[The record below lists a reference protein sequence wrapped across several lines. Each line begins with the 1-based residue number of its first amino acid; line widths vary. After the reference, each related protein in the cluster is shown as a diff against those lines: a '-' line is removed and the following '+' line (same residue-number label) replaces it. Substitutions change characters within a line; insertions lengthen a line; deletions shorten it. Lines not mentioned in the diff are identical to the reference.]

1 LGFAAGY
8 IFMVLLGKIVFPI
21 ADYLSEYITVPEG
34 EQRKVSVFFTS
45 SLVFPEPVFVN
56 LLRSPEFDS

>member
-1 LGFAAGY
+1 
-8 IFMVLLGKIVFPI
+8 MVLLGKIVFPI

-56 LLRSPEFDS
+56 ILRSPEFDS